1 MVQRSLEET
10 RKNTVTIEATQRL
23 HQQQKAA
30 FKEQSLLLANLRAQL
45 TVITRQLHAQRSEL
59 EAEKALG
66 LQQTK
71 DLRALETILRNEGI
85 DGVEERDRK
94 ISHDE
99 LRHLESEL
107 EAAARDCD
115 REVTATQKLELTAT
129 ELLGLEKGSPMQL
142 VCKTDRLPTF
152 EYLPEHLLSAMALG
166 TCSPS
171 SGLSSCPTPTKNGC

>member
-129 ELLGLEKGSPMQL
+129 ELLGLEKDSCNAPLFSPARPSAQKFCCRPERGL
-142 VCKTDRLPTF
+142 PCSLFARRTDCR
-152 EYLPEHLLSAMALG
+152 
-166 TCSPS
+166 PS
-171 SGLSSCPTPTKNGC
+171 NIYQSIF